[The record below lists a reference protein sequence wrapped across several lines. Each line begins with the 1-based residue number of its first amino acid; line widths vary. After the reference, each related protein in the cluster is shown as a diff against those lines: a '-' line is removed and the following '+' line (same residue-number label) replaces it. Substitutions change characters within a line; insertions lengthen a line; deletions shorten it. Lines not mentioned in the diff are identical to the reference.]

1 MKLFGY
7 RIGGKRE
14 EAAKPKPSEERLKVV
29 NRTVTVNPNTAVLV
43 AAYSHAL
50 ALRAETFSRGV
61 LEYQT
66 HDRIGDVWRKATYGD
81 KRNLNY
87 LLHVRPNERQNA
99 RQMWTAASIIRDNSE
114 TGTCCIYA
122 PGLTYGEV
130 RALYPCRG
138 AWNYLDNTY
147 TLTSAEHQISAT
159 VPASECIVLRN
170 CYGKSMATILSRSL
184 SLAATCDQFSTETL
198 GKGGTFRAI
207 VRQEAQQSPLMDL
220 ASLDDEQVQT
230 NVDNIAKQ
238 LREQADL
245 IYDPTASQITP
256 ITQSFQDL
264 QAVQLKASAVEDV
277 ARVMR
282 VPLPLM
288 FVNSNA
294 VYKSIDDAWHTFR
307 ELTIQPMW
315 EELAQEFNGKFLV
328 SDDYGKSRF
337 WVNGRHL
344 CLDSDKGKADTIG
357 VLVASGIVAPNEA
370 RHLYN
375 LPPVDGGDKLSQKQN
390 KVTQDGDTDA
400 TTN

>member
-1 MKLFGY
+1 M
-7 RIGGKRE
+7 
-14 EAAKPKPSEERLKVV
+14 
-29 NRTVTVNPNTAVLV
+29 
-43 AAYSHAL
+43 
-50 ALRAETFSRGV
+50 
-61 LEYQT
+61 
-66 HDRIGDVWRKATYGD
+66 
-81 KRNLNY
+81 
-87 LLHVRPNERQNA
+87 
-99 RQMWTAASIIRDNSE
+99 
-114 TGTCCIYA
+114 
-122 PGLTYGEV
+122 
-130 RALYPCRG
+130 
-138 AWNYLDNTY
+138 
-147 TLTSAEHQISAT
+147 EHQISAT

-315 EELAQEFNGKFLV
+315 DELAQEFNGKFLV

-357 VLVASGIVAPNEA
+357 VLVGSGIVAPNEA

-390 KVTQDGDTDA
+390 KVTQDGNTDA